1 MIKNYSTN
9 FQAAFNKKTNHMSG
23 TINKNIFAVLLV
35 VSMLA
40 QLNVY
45 AQQPLTPASSGY
57 APVNGSKVYYEVYG
71 TGDPIVLLH
80 GAYMTINSN
89 WSELIPILSITRK
102 VIALELEG
110 HGHTPLSQRP
120 LSYQTLA
127 GDVASVLKYLKIDS
141 ADILGFSYGGT
152 VAFQFAIQQPAMTK
166 KLIIISS
173 TYKSEGWLGI
183 MYTMLAGVK
192 PEAFDNTPLKSEY
205 IKVAPDTSNWHKF
218 IATMLKFSAEKFNLG
233 DDKIKNIKAPVLLIM
248 GDNDGT
254 DKKVV
259 AETYSLLGGNV
270 FGDVVGIPKSQLAIL
285 PAKGHGTLMM
295 DTQAIAAM
303 VGSFLATK

>member
-1 MIKNYSTN
+1 MFT
-9 FQAAFNKKTNHMSG
+9 A
-23 TINKNIFAVLLV
+23 INKSIFAILLV
-35 VSMLA
+35 VSMLPA
-40 QLNVY
+40 LQSNG
-45 AQQPLTPASSGY
+45 QQTLTPASSGY

-89 WSELIPILSITRK
+89 WSELMPSLSKTRK

-127 GDVASVLKYLKIDS
+127 ADVAAVLKYLKIDS

-152 VAFQFAIQQPAMTK
+152 VAFEFAIQHPAMTK

-173 TYKSEGWLGI
+173 TYKSEGWLDI
-183 MYTMLAGVK
+183 MYNMLAGIK
-192 PEAFDNTPLKSEY
+192 PDAFDNTPIRSEY

-254 DKKVV
+254 DKKVL

-285 PAKGHGTLMM
+285 PAKGHGTLIM
-295 DTQAIAAM
+295 DTQAIAAI
-303 VGSFLATK
+303 VGSFLAIK

>member
-1 MIKNYSTN
+1 MST
-9 FQAAFNKKTNHMSG
+9 
-23 TINKNIFAVLLV
+23 TINKTIFSLLLV
-35 VSMLA
+35 INMLST
-40 QLNVY
+40 LNSD

-71 TGDPIVLLH
+71 AGDPIVLLH

-89 WSELIPILSITRK
+89 WSELIPVLSKTRK
-102 VIALELEG
+102 VIALELDG

-120 LSYQTLA
+120 YSYQTLA
-127 GDVASVLKYLKIDS
+127 SDVAAVLKHLKIDS

-152 VAFQFAIQQPAMTK
+152 VAYQFAIEHPAMTK

-173 TYKSEGWLGI
+173 TYKSEGWLDI
-183 MYTMLAGVK
+183 MYTMLAGIK
-192 PEAFDNTPLKSEY
+192 PDAFDNTPIRSEY

-218 IATMLKFSAEKFNLG
+218 IATMLKFSAEKFDLG
-233 DDKIKNIKAPVLLIM
+233 DDRIKKIKAPVLLIM
-248 GDNDGT
+248 GDNDGV
-254 DKKVV
+254 DKKVL

-270 FGDVVGIPKSQLAIL
+270 FGDIVGIPKSQLAIL
-285 PAKGHGTLMM
+285 PAKGHGTLLM
-295 DTQAIAAM
+295 DTPAIAAL

>member
-1 MIKNYSTN
+1 MST
-9 FQAAFNKKTNHMSG
+9 
-23 TINKNIFAVLLV
+23 TINKTIFSLLLV
-35 VSMLA
+35 INMLST
-40 QLNVY
+40 LNSD
-45 AQQPLTPASSGY
+45 AQQPLAPASSGY
-57 APVNGSKVYYEVYG
+57 APVNGSKVYYEMYG
-71 TGDPIVLLH
+71 AGDPIVLVH

-89 WSELIPILSITRK
+89 WSELIPVLSKTRK
-102 VIALELEG
+102 VIALELDG

-120 LSYQTLA
+120 YSYQTLA
-127 GDVASVLKYLKIDS
+127 SDVAAVLKHLKIDS

-152 VAFQFAIQQPAMTK
+152 VAYQFAIEHPAMTK

-173 TYKSEGWLGI
+173 TYKSDGWLDI
-183 MYTMLAGVK
+183 MYNMLAGIK
-192 PEAFDNTPLKSEY
+192 PDAFDNTPIRSEY

-254 DKKVV
+254 DKKVL

-270 FGDVVGIPKSQLAIL
+270 FGDVVGMPRSQLAIL
-285 PAKGHGTLMM
+285 PAKGHGTLIM
-295 DTQAIAAM
+295 DTQAIAAL

>member
-1 MIKNYSTN
+1 
-9 FQAAFNKKTNHMSG
+9 MSA
-23 TINKNIFAVLLV
+23 INKSTFAMLFV
-35 VSMLA
+35 VCMLPA
-40 QLNVY
+40 LNSF
-45 AQQPLTPASSGY
+45 AQQPLTPAASGY

-89 WSELIPILSITRK
+89 WSELIPVLSKTRK
-102 VIALELEG
+102 VIALEMEG

-127 GDVASVLKYLKIDS
+127 ADAAAALKYLKVDS

-152 VAFQFAIQQPAMTK
+152 IAFQFAIQHPAMTK
-166 KLIIISS
+166 KLIVISS

-183 MYTMLAGVK
+183 MYTMLTGLK
-192 PEAFDNTPLKSEY
+192 PDAFDNTPIRSEY
-205 IKVAPDTSNWHKF
+205 IKVAPDTSNWHPF
-218 IATMLKFSAEKFNLG
+218 IAKMLKFSAEKFDLG
-233 DDKIKNIKAPVLLIM
+233 DNNIKNIKAPVLLIM

-259 AETYSLLGGNV
+259 VETYSLLGGNV
-270 FGDVVGIPKSQLAIL
+270 FGDIVGIPRSQLAIL
-285 PAKGHGTLMM
+285 PAKGHGTLIM
-295 DTQAIAAM
+295 DTQAIAAL

>member
-1 MIKNYSTN
+1 
-9 FQAAFNKKTNHMSG
+9 MS
-23 TINKNIFAVLLV
+23 TINKSIFAVLLI
-35 VSMLA
+35 VSMLS
-40 QLNVY
+40 QLDSY

-71 TGDPIVLLH
+71 AGDPIVLLH
-80 GAYMTINSN
+80 GANMTINSN
-89 WSELIPILSITRK
+89 WSELIPILSKTRK
-102 VIALELEG
+102 VIALEMDG
-110 HGHTPLSQRP
+110 HGHTQLSQRP
-120 LSYQTLA
+120 FSYQTLA
-127 GDVASVLKYLKIDS
+127 GDVAAVLNYLKIDS

-152 VAFQFAIQQPAMTK
+152 IAYQFAIQQPAMTK

-183 MYTMLAGVK
+183 MYTMLVGLK
-192 PEAFDNTPLKSEY
+192 PDAFDNTPIRSEY

-233 DDKIKNIKAPVLLIM
+233 DNKIKNIKAPVLLIM

-254 DKKVV
+254 DKKVL

-285 PAKGHGTLMM
+285 PAKGHGTLLM
-295 DTQAIAAM
+295 DTQAIAVL

>member
-1 MIKNYSTN
+1 
-9 FQAAFNKKTNHMSG
+9 MSA
-23 TINKNIFAVLLV
+23 TINKVIFAVLLV
-35 VSMLA
+35 VTMLA
-40 QLNVY
+40 ELNCY
-45 AQQPLTPASSGY
+45 AQQPLAPASSGY

-89 WSELIPILSITRK
+89 WSELIPVLSKTRK
-102 VIALELEG
+102 VIALELDG

-120 LSYQTLA
+120 FSYQTLA
-127 GDVASVLKYLKIDS
+127 GDVAAVLGHLKIDS

-183 MYTMLAGVK
+183 MYSMLASLK
-192 PEAFDNTPLKSEY
+192 PDAFDKTPIKSEY
-205 IKVAPDTSNWHKF
+205 VKVAPDTSNWHKF
-218 IATMLKFSAEKFNLG
+218 IAAMLKFSAEKFNLG

-254 DKKVV
+254 DKKVL

-285 PAKGHGTLMM
+285 PAKGHGTLIM
-295 DTQAIAAM
+295 DTQAITAII
-303 VGSFLATK
+303 GSFLATK

>member
-1 MIKNYSTN
+1 MSTV
-9 FQAAFNKKTNHMSG
+9 NK
-23 TINKNIFAVLLV
+23 TIFSILLFIN
-35 VSMLA
+35 MLST
-40 QLNVY
+40 LNSD
-45 AQQPLTPASSGY
+45 AQQPLTPSSSGY
-57 APVNGSKVYYEVYG
+57 APVNGAKVYYEVYG
-71 TGDPIVLLH
+71 AGDPIVLLH

-89 WSELIPILSITRK
+89 WSELIPILSKTRK
-102 VIALELEG
+102 VIAMEMDG

-120 LSYQTLA
+120 MSYQTLA
-127 GDVASVLKYLKIDS
+127 SDVASVLKYLKVDS

-152 VAFQFAIQQPAMTK
+152 VAYQFAIQQPAMTK

-173 TYKSEGWLGI
+173 TYKSEGWLAI
-183 MYTMLAGVK
+183 MYNMLTGLK
-192 PEAFDNTPLKSEY
+192 PDAFDNTPIRSEY

-218 IATMLKFSAEKFNLG
+218 IAAMLKFSAEKFDLG

-254 DKKVV
+254 DKKVL

-270 FGDVVGIPKSQLAIL
+270 FGDVVGIPRSQLAIL

-295 DTQAIAAM
+295 DTQAIAAL

>member
-1 MIKNYSTN
+1 MST
-9 FQAAFNKKTNHMSG
+9 
-23 TINKNIFAVLLV
+23 TIHKSIFVVLLF
-35 VSMLA
+35 VSMMI
-40 QLNVY
+40 QLNSY

-57 APVNGSKVYYEVYG
+57 APVNGSKIYYEVYG
-71 TGDPIVLLH
+71 AGDPIVLLH

-89 WSELIPILSITRK
+89 WSELIPILSKTRK
-102 VIALELEG
+102 VIALELDG

-120 LSYQTLA
+120 FSYQTLA
-127 GDVASVLKYLKIDS
+127 SDVAAVLKYLTIDS

-152 VAFQFAIQQPAMTK
+152 VAFEFAIQHPAMTK

-173 TYKSEGWLGI
+173 TYKSEGWLDM
-183 MYTMLAGVK
+183 MYTMLAGIQ
-192 PEAFDNTPLKSEY
+192 PDAFDNSPIRSEY

-218 IATMLKFSAEKFNLG
+218 IAKMLQFSAEKFNLG
-233 DDKIKNIKAPVLLIM
+233 DDNIKNIKAPVILIM

-270 FGDVVGIPKSQLAIL
+270 FGDIVGIPKSQLAIL
-285 PAKGHGTLMM
+285 PAKGHGTLIM
-295 DTQAIAAM
+295 DTQAIAAI

>member
-1 MIKNYSTN
+1 MST
-9 FQAAFNKKTNHMSG
+9 
-23 TINKNIFAVLLV
+23 TINKTIFSLLFV
-35 VSMLA
+35 INMLST
-40 QLNVY
+40 LNSD
-45 AQQPLTPASSGY
+45 AQQPLTPTSSGY
-57 APVNGSKVYYEVYG
+57 APVNGSKVYYEMYG
-71 TGDPIVLLH
+71 AGDPIVLLH

-89 WSELIPILSITRK
+89 WSELIPVLSKTRK
-102 VIALELEG
+102 VIALELDG

-120 LSYQTLA
+120 YRYQTLA
-127 GDVASVLKYLKIDS
+127 ADVADVLKHLRIDS

-173 TYKSEGWLGI
+173 TYKSEGWLDI

-192 PEAFDNTPLKSEY
+192 PEAFDNTPVKSEY

-218 IATMLKFSAEKFNLG
+218 VATMLKFSAEKFNLG
-233 DDKIKNIKAPVLLIM
+233 DDKIKNIKVPVLLIM

-254 DKKVV
+254 DKKVL

-295 DTQAIAAM
+295 DTQVIAAI
-303 VGSFLATK
+303 VGSFLAAK

>member
-1 MIKNYSTN
+1 MST
-9 FQAAFNKKTNHMSG
+9 
-23 TINKNIFAVLLV
+23 TINKTIFSLLLV
-35 VSMLA
+35 INMLST
-40 QLNVY
+40 LNSD

-57 APVNGSKVYYEVYG
+57 APVNGSKVYYEMYG
-71 TGDPIVLLH
+71 AGDPIVLLH

-89 WSELIPILSITRK
+89 WSELIPVLSKTRK
-102 VIALELEG
+102 VIALELDG

-120 LSYQTLA
+120 YSYQTLA
-127 GDVASVLKYLKIDS
+127 SDVAAVLKHLKIDS

-152 VAFQFAIQQPAMTK
+152 VAYQFAIEYPAMTK

-173 TYKSEGWLGI
+173 TYKSDGWLDI
-183 MYTMLAGVK
+183 MYNMLAGIK
-192 PEAFDNTPLKSEY
+192 PDAFDNTPIRSEY

-254 DKKVV
+254 DKKVL

-270 FGDVVGIPKSQLAIL
+270 FGDIVGIPKSQLAIL
-285 PAKGHGTLMM
+285 PAKGHGTLIM
-295 DTQAIAAM
+295 DTQAIAAL

>member
-1 MIKNYSTN
+1 MQGPSKRI
-9 FQAAFNKKTNHMSG
+9 HMS
-23 TINKNIFAVLLV
+23 TVITKSIFAILLV

-40 QLNVY
+40 ELNSY

-57 APVNGSKVYYEVYG
+57 AQVKGAKVYYEVYG
-71 TGDPIVLLH
+71 TGDPIILLH
-80 GAYMTINSN
+80 GAYMNINSN
-89 WSELIPILSITRK
+89 WSELIPILSKTRK
-102 VIALELEG
+102 VIALEMDG
-110 HGHTPLSQRP
+110 HGHTPLSERP
-120 LSYQTLA
+120 FSYQTFA
-127 GDVASVLKYLKIDS
+127 SDVAAALIHLKIDS

-152 VAFQFAIQQPAMTK
+152 IAYQFAIQHPAMTK

-173 TYKSEGWLGI
+173 TYKSDGWLGI
-183 MYTMLAGVK
+183 MYTMLAGLK
-192 PEAFDNTPLKSEY
+192 PDAFDNTPIRSEY
-205 IKVAPDTSNWHKF
+205 IRVAPDTSLWHKF

-233 DDKIKNIKAPVLLIM
+233 DDNIKKIKAPVLLIM

-254 DKKVV
+254 DKKVL

-270 FGDVVGIPKSQLAIL
+270 FGDVAGLPKSQLAIL

-295 DTQAIAAM
+295 DTQAIAAI

>member
-1 MIKNYSTN
+1 MST
-9 FQAAFNKKTNHMSG
+9 A
-23 TINKNIFAVLLV
+23 INKTIFSLLFV
-35 VSMLA
+35 INMLST
-40 QLNVY
+40 LNSD

-57 APVNGSKVYYEVYG
+57 APVNNSKVYYEVYG

-89 WSELIPILSITRK
+89 WSELIPVLSKTRK
-102 VIALELEG
+102 VIALELDG

-120 LSYQTLA
+120 YSYQTLA
-127 GDVASVLKYLKIDS
+127 SDVAAVLKHLKIDS

-152 VAFQFAIQQPAMTK
+152 VAYQFAIEHPAMTK

-173 TYKSEGWLGI
+173 TYKSDGWLDI
-183 MYTMLAGVK
+183 MYNMLTGIK
-192 PEAFDNTPLKSEY
+192 PDAFDNTPIRSEY

-218 IATMLKFSAEKFNLG
+218 IAKMLKFSAEKFNLG

-254 DKKVV
+254 DKKVL

-270 FGDVVGIPKSQLAIL
+270 FGDIVGLPRSQLAIL
-285 PAKGHGTLMM
+285 PAKGHGTLIM
-295 DTQAIAAM
+295 DTQAI
-303 VGSFLATK
+303 VTLVNTFLTAK

>member
-1 MIKNYSTN
+1 M
-9 FQAAFNKKTNHMSG
+9 
-23 TINKNIFAVLLV
+23 INKSIFAVLLI
-35 VSMLA
+35 VSMLS
-40 QLNVY
+40 QLNSY

-71 TGDPIVLLH
+71 AGDPIVLLH

-89 WSELIPILSITRK
+89 WSELIPVLSKTRK
-102 VIALELEG
+102 VIALELDG

-120 LSYQTLA
+120 YSYQTLA
-127 GDVASVLKYLKIDS
+127 SDVAAVLKHLKIDS
-141 ADILGFSYGGT
+141 ADMLGFSYGGT
-152 VAFQFAIQQPAMTK
+152 VAYQFAIDHPAMTK

-173 TYKSEGWLGI
+173 TYKSDGWLDI
-183 MYTMLAGVK
+183 MYNMLAGIK
-192 PEAFDNTPLKSEY
+192 TDAFDNTPIRSEY

-248 GDNDGT
+248 GDNVGT
-254 DKKVV
+254 DKKVL

-285 PAKGHGTLMM
+285 PAKGHGTLIM
-295 DTQAIAAM
+295 DTQAIAAL
-303 VGSFLATK
+303 VSSFLATK

>member
-1 MIKNYSTN
+1 MPATVNKTIFSLILVINMLSTQN
-9 FQAAFNKKTNHMSG
+9 SD
-23 TINKNIFAVLLV
+23 
-35 VSMLA
+35 
-40 QLNVY
+40 
-45 AQQPLTPASSGY
+45 AQQPLAPASGY

-89 WSELIPILSITRK
+89 WSELIALLSKTRK
-102 VIALELEG
+102 VIALELDG

-120 LSYQTLA
+120 FSYQTLA
-127 GDVASVLKYLKIDS
+127 SDVAAVLGHLKIDS

-152 VAFQFAIQQPAMTK
+152 VAYQFAIQQPAMTK

-173 TYKSEGWLGI
+173 TYKSEGWLDI
-183 MYTMLAGVK
+183 MYNMLAGLK
-192 PEAFDNTPLKSEY
+192 PDAFDNTPIRSEY
-205 IKVAPDTSNWHKF
+205 IMVAPDSSNWHKF
-218 IATMLKFSAEKFNLG
+218 IAAMLKFSAEKFDLG

-254 DKKVV
+254 DKKVLG
-259 AETYSLLGGNV
+259 ETYSLLGGNV
-270 FGDVVGIPKSQLAIL
+270 FGDVAGMPKSQLAIL
-285 PAKGHGTLMM
+285 PAKGHTTLMM
-295 DTQAIAAM
+295 DTQAIATI

>member
-1 MIKNYSTN
+1 MST
-9 FQAAFNKKTNHMSG
+9 
-23 TINKNIFAVLLV
+23 TINKNIFSFLLV
-35 VSMLA
+35 VSMLHG
-40 QLNVY
+40 LKSY

-57 APVNGSKVYYEVYG
+57 APVNGTKVYYEVHG
-71 TGDPIVLLH
+71 AGDPIVLLH

-89 WSELIPILSITRK
+89 WSELIPILSKTRK
-102 VIALELEG
+102 VIALELDG

-120 LSYQTLA
+120 MSYQTLA
-127 GDVASVLKYLKIDS
+127 SDVAAVLKHLKIDS

-152 VAFQFAIQQPAMTK
+152 VAYQFAIQQPAMTK

-183 MYTMLAGVK
+183 MYTMLVGLK
-192 PEAFDNTPLKSEY
+192 PDAFDNTPIRSEY

-218 IATMLKFSAEKFNLG
+218 IAAMLKFSAEKFNLG

-254 DKKVV
+254 DKKVL

-270 FGDVVGIPKSQLAIL
+270 FGDIVGIPKSQLAIL
-285 PAKGHGTLMM
+285 PAKGHGTLIM
-295 DTQAIAAM
+295 DTQAIAAI
-303 VGSFLATK
+303 VSSFLATK

>member
-1 MIKNYSTN
+1 MST
-9 FQAAFNKKTNHMSG
+9 
-23 TINKNIFAVLLV
+23 TINKNIFAFLLV
-35 VSMLA
+35 VSMLCA
-40 QLNVY
+40 LKNN
-45 AQQPLTPASSGY
+45 AQQTLTPASSGY

-89 WSELIPILSITRK
+89 WSELIPVLSKTKK
-102 VIALELEG
+102 VIALELDG

-120 LSYQTLA
+120 MSYQTLA
-127 GDVASVLKYLKIDS
+127 SDVAAVLKHLKIDS

-152 VAFQFAIQQPAMTK
+152 VAFQFAIQHPAMTK

-173 TYKSEGWLGI
+173 TYKSEGWLDI
-183 MYTMLAGVK
+183 MYTMLAGIK
-192 PEAFDNTPLKSEY
+192 PDAFDNTPIKSEY
-205 IKVAPDTSNWHKF
+205 LKVAPDTSNWHKF

-254 DKKVV
+254 DKKVL

-270 FGDVVGIPKSQLAIL
+270 FGDIVGIPKSQLAIL
-285 PAKGHGTLMM
+285 PAKGHGTLIM
-295 DTQAIAAM
+295 DTQAITAI

>member
-1 MIKNYSTN
+1 MSTSV
-9 FQAAFNKKTNHMSG
+9 NKS
-23 TINKNIFAVLLV
+23 IFAVLVV

-40 QLNVY
+40 ELNSY
-45 AQQPLTPASSGY
+45 GQQPLTPVSSGY
-57 APVNGSKVYYEVYG
+57 AQVIGNKVYYEVYG

-80 GAYMTINSN
+80 GAYMTINAN
-89 WSELIPILSITRK
+89 WSQLIPILSKTRK
-102 VIALELEG
+102 IIALEMDG

-120 LSYQTLA
+120 FSYQTFA

-152 VAFQFAIQQPAMTK
+152 IAYQFAIQQPAMTK

-173 TYKSEGWLGI
+173 TYKSGGWLQI
-183 MYTMLAGVK
+183 MYTMLAGAK
-192 PEAFDNTPLKSEY
+192 PEAFDNSPIHTEY
-205 IKVAPDTSNWHKF
+205 MKAAPDTSNWHKF

-254 DKKVV
+254 DKKVLG
-259 AETYSLLGGNV
+259 ETYSLLGGNV
-270 FGDVVGIPKSQLAIL
+270 FGDVVGIPRSQLAIL
-285 PAKGHGTLMM
+285 PAKGHGTLIM
-295 DTQAIAAM
+295 DTQSIAALI
-303 VGSFLATK
+303 GSFIATK

>member
-1 MIKNYSTN
+1 MST
-9 FQAAFNKKTNHMSG
+9 
-23 TINKNIFAVLLV
+23 TINKNIAVLLV
-35 VSMLA
+35 ISMLGG
-40 QLNVY
+40 LNSY
-45 AQQPLTPASSGY
+45 AQQSLTPASSGY
-57 APVNGSKVYYEVYG
+57 AQVSGSKVYYEVHG
-71 TGDPIVLLH
+71 AGDPIVLLH

-89 WSELIPILSITRK
+89 WSELIPVLSKTRK
-102 VIALELEG
+102 VIALELDG

-120 LSYQTLA
+120 CSYQTLA
-127 GDVASVLKYLKIDS
+127 SDVAVVLKHLKIDS

-183 MYTMLAGVK
+183 MYTMLTGLK
-192 PEAFDNTPLKSEY
+192 PDAFDNTPIRSEY

-218 IATMLKFSAEKFNLG
+218 IAKMLKFSAEKFDLG
-233 DDKIKNIKAPVLLIM
+233 DDKIKKIKAPVLLIM

-254 DKKVV
+254 DKKVL

-270 FGDVVGIPKSQLAIL
+270 FGDIVGIPKSQLAIL

-295 DTQAIAAM
+295 DTQAIAAI
-303 VGSFLATK
+303 VGSFLTTK